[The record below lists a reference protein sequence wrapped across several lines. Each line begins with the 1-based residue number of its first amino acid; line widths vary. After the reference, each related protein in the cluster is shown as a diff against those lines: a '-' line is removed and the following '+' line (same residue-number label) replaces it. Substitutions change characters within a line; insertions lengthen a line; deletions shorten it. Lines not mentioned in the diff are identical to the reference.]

1 VQLAVAPFFGHSFDT
16 RIFMATGYLVGTGH
30 SPYVPAN
37 LSAVFHHVSFNS
49 TTTVGYPPPWPLI
62 LGLLYRAVY
71 AVTPNLFVYN
81 LAMKLPVIA
90 ANIGLAY
97 LVAAILENRGA
108 KPEVSRRAWVF
119 LLINPALLYFGTIWG
134 QIDAI
139 VTVFAL
145 AALVLLA
152 AQRHGPSA
160 TLLALAVCFKPT
172 AAPIVLVALAY
183 IWGRSRRQAA
193 WYAAVFATAVA
204 VFYLAPFFVFGWSL
218 APVLRHWNAQVSM
231 AGTMS
236 LMTVVRLAGGPLQL
250 SGRWWLFGL
259 AWIPALAAAGFV
271 LRRGV
276 RDFDDLIKKSTVFV
290 LIFFLTRTWLA
301 EPNVVLLVPLMVI
314 LTSRTSLDRRALTAI
329 WVLPLLFTAFNYTP
343 LGMLFVA
350 FPGAM
355 VRSLRV
361 LAPYAEVTLAVR
373 ATLVLAWQATGWWIV
388 FVCLRRR
395 HVVSTEGLAPCT

>member
-1 VQLAVAPFFGHSFDT
+1 MAPFFGHSFDT

-30 SPYVPAN
+30 SPYVPEN
-37 LSAVFHHVSFNS
+37 LSAVFHHVSFNAM
-49 TTTVGYPPPWPLI
+49 TTVGYPPPWPLI

-90 ANIGLAY
+90 ANVGLAY
-97 LVAAILENRGA
+97 LVAAILQNRGA
-108 KPEVSRRAWVF
+108 QPEVSRQAWVF
-119 LLINPALLYFGTIWG
+119 LLVNPALLYFGTVWG

-139 VTVFAL
+139 VTVVAL

-152 AQRHGPSA
+152 AQRRDASA
-160 TLLALAVCFKPT
+160 ALLALACCFKPI
-172 AAPIVLVALAY
+172 AAPVALVALVY

-193 WYAAVFATAVA
+193 RFAAVFVTGVV
-204 VFYLAPFFVFGWSL
+204 VFYLLPFFVFGWSL
-218 APVLRHWNAQVSM
+218 GPVLRHWNAQVSM

-250 SGRWWLFGL
+250 PGRWWLFGL
-259 AWIPALAAAGFV
+259 VWIPALAAAIFA
-271 LRRGV
+271 LRDGV
-276 RDFDDLIKKSTVFV
+276 GDFDDLVKKSTAFV
-290 LIFFLTRTWLA
+290 LVFFLTRTWLA
-301 EPNVVLLVPLMVI
+301 EPNVVLLLPLLVI
-314 LTSRTSLDRRALTAI
+314 LTSLTGLDRRALTAI
-329 WVLPLLFTAFNYTP
+329 WVLPLLFTVFNYTP

-355 VRSLRV
+355 VRSLAA

-373 ATLVLAWQATGWWIV
+373 AVLVLGWQATGWWIV
-388 FVCLRRR
+388 VTCLRRSP
-395 HVVSTEGLAPCT
+395 VVAAEGLAPCT